1 MTDSISRFKGLGV
14 ALITPFRPSGE
25 VDYPRLEA
33 LVDRMVCN
41 RVDYLLALGTT
52 SEYPTLNPQERDD
65 VLRCITETNGGRL
78 PVMYGLGGPNT
89 QMMIHQ
95 LSRVERLAVDAVLS
109 VTPYYNKPS
118 QAGLLAHYKAL
129 AEHCPLPMFL
139 YNVPGRT
146 ATNIQADTVLRVVEA
161 CPNVV
166 GIKEASGSMKQIL
179 YLLNHKPDNFLVISG
194 DDMLTLPLMAAG
206 MDGLISVMANAFPA
220 EVSNMVHLAAAD
232 QFIKARLYHDK
243 LFDLAQACFKEG
255 NPCGIKAVLY
265 EQGKIDNVL
274 RLPLVSVSEELQQK
288 IHDLLNL

>member
-1 MTDSISRFKGLGV
+1 MSGDINRFKGLGV
-14 ALITPFRPSGE
+14 ALVTPFKASGE

-33 LVDRMVCN
+33 LVENMVCN

-52 SEYPTLNPQERDD
+52 SEYPTLSPPERDD
-65 VLRCITETNGGRL
+65 VLRCITEINAGRL
-78 PVMYGLGGPNT
+78 PVLYGLGGPNT
-89 QMMIHQ
+89 QMMIQQ
-95 LSRVERLAVDAVLS
+95 LSRVERLSVDAVLS
-109 VTPYYNKPS
+109 VTPYYNKPN
-118 QAGLLAHYKAL
+118 QAGLFAHYKAL
-129 AEHCPLPMFL
+129 ADHCPLPMFL

-146 ATNIQADTVLRVVEA
+146 ATNLQADTVLRVVEQ

-179 YLLNHKPDNFLVISG
+179 FLLNHKPENFLVISG

-243 LFDLAQACFKEG
+243 LFDICQACFQEG
-255 NPCGIKAVLY
+255 NPSGVKAILA
-265 EQGKIDNVL
+265 EMGKIENVL
-274 RLPLVSVSEELQQK
+274 RLPLVPVSDALRDRIHQLLQ
-288 IHDLLNL
+288 